1 MKSEE
6 LYIITKE
13 QLLLLPISCNTN
25 YNDLLLSGYSKHSSQ
40 NDIAATFLLYVLL
53 FYIYNHPVVLCRNTT
68 THMAKGQW
76 WLVSVRSESVRQQR
90 RIICLIQPERQLD
103 RDEPPSVCAVVR
115 QIIVT
120 ASKL

>member
-1 MKSEE
+1 M
-6 LYIITKE
+6 
-13 QLLLLPISCNTN
+13 
-25 YNDLLLSGYSKHSSQ
+25 Q